1 MPWSGDS
8 SKIDVG
14 PGKLWVGSL
23 TATAPTN
30 STTAIDESANNGT
43 DGKWVP
49 VGYTEEGSV
58 FSYSVSAEAIT
69 VAEEI
74 DDIGSRRTGAT
85 ATLSFSFAEMS
96 ARNLLL
102 ALNGG
107 LTPSPTS
114 VTPVAAASEVRVRL
128 ILQTDS
134 GARWYFPQAYSQGSI
149 EIQNRKAPQKRL
161 IPVEFKLEK
170 PSTGTNFTVFPASTT
185 NLV

>member
-1 MPWSGDS
+1 MPWAGDS

-30 STTAIDESANNGT
+30 STSSIAESANNGT
-43 DGKWVP
+43 DGNWVP

-58 FSYSVSAEAIT
+58 FSYAVTAEAIT

-74 DDIGSRRTGAT
+74 DEIASRRTGAS
-85 ATLSFSFAEMS
+85 ATLAFSFAEMT

-107 LTPSPTS
+107 LTPAPTS
-114 VTPVAAASEVRVRL
+114 VAPISAASEVRVRL

-170 PSTGTNFTVFPASTT
+170 PATGTNFTVFPASST

>member
-1 MPWSGDS
+1 MAWSGDS

-14 PGKLWVGSL
+14 PGKLWVGKL
-23 TATAPTN
+23 TAVAPTN
-30 STTAIDESANNGT
+30 STTALTESTNGGT
-43 DGKWVP
+43 DGNWVP

-58 FSYSVSAEAIT
+58 FSYAVTAESIT

-74 DDIGSRRTGAT
+74 DDIGSRRTAAT
-85 ATLSFSFAEMS
+85 ATLSFSFAEMT

-114 VTPVAAASEVRVRL
+114 VTPVASVDEVRVS
-128 ILQTDS
+128 IVLQTDG
-134 GARWYFPQAYSQGSI
+134 GARWYFPKAYSQGSI

-170 PSTGTNFTVFPASTT
+170 PTSVTNFTVFPASST